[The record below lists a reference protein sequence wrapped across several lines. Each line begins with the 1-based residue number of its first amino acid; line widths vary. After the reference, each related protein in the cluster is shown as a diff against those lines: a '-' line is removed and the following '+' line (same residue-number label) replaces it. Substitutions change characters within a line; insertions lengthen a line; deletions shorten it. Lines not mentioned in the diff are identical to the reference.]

1 MDRAREAIAKSFL
14 NKEENYE
21 EELKYIDTKWESQ
34 LHQSWHAGDIIWIY
48 KFIIQIHL
56 LKIVAKWWKVCL
68 IAFQGWF
75 RIWGLKT
82 RFLPN

>member
-1 MDRAREAIAKSFL
+1 MVDGDKKPPMSYIYEAMNGAKEAITKSFL

-48 KFIIQIHL
+48 KFIMHSYR
-56 LKIVAKWWKVCL
+56 A
-68 IAFQGWF
+68 
-75 RIWGLKT
+75 
-82 RFLPN
+82 